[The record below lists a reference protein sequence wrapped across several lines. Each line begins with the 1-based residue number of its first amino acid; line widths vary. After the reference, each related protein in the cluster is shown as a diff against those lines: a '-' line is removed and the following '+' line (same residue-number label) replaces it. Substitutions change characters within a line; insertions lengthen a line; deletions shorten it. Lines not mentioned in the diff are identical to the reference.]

1 MDMIASTCLT
11 DGTALGMLG
20 IGNSH
25 PEGRLMLRFAKS
37 RWPQTL
43 ADLALFSACPPRDL
57 ERIGSLVTGLDIGP
71 GEILI
76 NEGTVGLEFLV
87 ITAGQAEVTV
97 DGRRVAILGPGDFTG
112 EMALLDHGPRSASV
126 RALTALTFLVCNS
139 SEFATLLDIA
149 PGVRAK
155 IVAAAG
161 ERAQANRVAA

>member
-1 MDMIASTCLT
+1 MR
-11 DGTALGMLG
+11 GPLGMLVN
-20 IGNSH
+20 GNIP
-25 PEGRLMLRFAKS
+25 PEGRLMIHFAKP

-43 ADLALFSACPPRDL
+43 ADLALFSACSPRDL
-57 ERIGSLVTGLDIGP
+57 QRIGSLVTGLEVGA
-71 GEILI
+71 GEVLI
-76 NEGTVGLEFLV
+76 SEGTVGLEFLV

-126 RALTALTFLVCNS
+126 RSLTPLTFYVCNS
-139 SEFATLLDIA
+139 AEFATLLDVA

-161 ERAQANRVAA
+161 ERAQANSVAA